1 MKLDSDTKKLQSLYE
16 QVLFERYYNETL
28 NPKFWN
34 NGEFDEEIRQK
45 LLQIAS
51 DFYNSLEL
59 DVPILDVQLT
69 GSLANYNYTEYSDL
83 DTHVIINFN
92 QINEDVDLVKK
103 ALDGARFVWNQR
115 HDIVIRGHDVEL
127 YIQDESEQHT
137 ASGLYSLKNGDWI
150 RKPRYNPPEIDEKD
164 VSLKEKEYVKEI
176 LKMEQMVSDP
186 NLSDEELRALEV
198 RAKKIKDKIQ
208 QGRKKCLAGPNASEF
223 CVENL
228 VFKNL
233 RNTGMIEKL
242 IDIASKAYDRSFSEN

>member
-16 QVLFERYYNETL
+16 QVLFEKYYNDTL
-28 NPKFWN
+28 NPKFWS
-34 NGEFDEEIRQK
+34 NGKFDSDVREN

-59 DVPILDVQLT
+59 DIPILDVQLT

-83 DTHVIINFN
+83 DTHIIIDFKQVND
-92 QINEDVDLVKK
+92 DVDLVKK

-127 YIQDESEQHT
+127 YLQDEAEQHT

-164 VSLKEKEYVKEI
+164 VKLKENGYVKEI
-176 LKMEQMVSDP
+176 LKMEEMVSDP
-186 NLSDEELRALEV
+186 NLSSEELRALES

-242 IDIASKAYDRSFSEN
+242 IDISSKAYDRSFSED

>member
-1 MKLDSDTKKLQSLYE
+1 MSFSDYKKLSLLYE
-16 QVLFERYYNETL
+16 NILKEKYYNDTL
-28 NPKFWN
+28 NSNFWKNEKFSSDVR
-34 NGEFDEEIRQK
+34 EK
-45 LLQIAS
+45 LLQIAN

-59 DVPILDVQLT
+59 ETPILDIQLT

-83 DTHVIINFN
+83 DVHIIIDFKN
-92 QINEDVDLVKK
+92 INEDETLVKK
-103 ALDGARFVWNQR
+103 ALDGLRFIWNQR

-137 ASGLYSLKNGDWI
+137 ASGLYSLLKDKWV

-164 VSLKEKEYVKEI
+164 VDVKYQAYVKEI
-176 LKMEQMVSDP
+176 TKMDEKVSQEG
-186 NLSDEELRALEV
+186 LSKEEYLALET
-198 RAKKIKDKIQ
+198 RAKKIKEKIQ
-208 QGRKKCLAGPNASEF
+208 NGRKECLSGSAASEF

-242 IDIASKAYDRSFSEN
+242 IEIISRAYDKAYSE

>member
-16 QVLFERYYNETL
+16 QVLFEKYYNDSL
-28 NPKFWN
+28 NPKFWS
-34 NGEFDEEIRQK
+34 NGEFDSGVREN

-59 DVPILDVQLT
+59 DIPILDVQLT

-83 DTHVIINFN
+83 DTHIIIDFKQVND
-92 QINEDVDLVKK
+92 DVDLVKK

-127 YIQDESEQHT
+127 YLQDEAEQHT

-164 VSLKEKEYVKEI
+164 VKLKESGYVKEI
-176 LKMEQMVSDP
+176 LKMEEMVSDP
-186 NLSDEELRALEV
+186 NLSSEELRALEA

-242 IDIASKAYDRSFSEN
+242 IDISSKAYDRSFSED